1 MKHRQDA
8 TIPTLSGLPM
18 SIKKLQCTLN
28 EKESDLPR
36 VKQVKN
42 GLNKA
47 VENRF
52 GFGFEKKNLALL
64 AAAVNPRYDDLSF
77 ISDSVRNEVWK
88 QLEEEM

>member
-1 MKHRQDA
+1 
-8 TIPTLSGLPM
+8 M
-18 SIKKLQCTLN
+18 SIRKLQCTLN

-64 AAAVNPRYDDLSF
+64 AAAVDPRYGDLSF
-77 ISDSVRNEVWK
+77 VSVESDSHRRIFMKIRIESW
-88 QLEEEM
+88 